1 MNLNISEYRNIKL
14 FIISGIDIIFCV
26 ISVWLAFSIRLE
38 VLYIPTINFY
48 FHSIFSVVIFL
59 SIFLL
64 RKNYSIIFRL
74 QGINDLK
81 NIFLSWMISFVLIY
95 FFLILINF
103 KPDLR
108 YFEKTSISIIIIQQL
123 LFGIFLMGSRFLI
136 VFFLMNIKK
145 NNRGENVAIY
155 GAGFAGQQF
164 LKSLS
169 LGDEFKILNFIDD
182 NERLKNNTIDS
193 IKIIGFEYFKKN
205 YKKKKITKV
214 FITIPSINGENK
226 NKLINKLENL
236 DIEIKILPSLKSLT
250 NSKINYSNL
259 KDVEI
264 SDILDR
270 DIKFNYNEVSKY
282 FKNKNILV
290 TGAGGSIGKEI
301 CKQISNL
308 EINKLILVDNTEFNL
323 FQIEKEIT
331 LNKKNNNHF
340 KIITKLVDI
349 THKEKLITIF
359 KENEIDILFH
369 AAAYKHVDLLER
381 NPMEAFRNN
390 LLGTSYLVELS
401 DKFKLNKMILI
412 STDKAVYPSNIMGL
426 TKRLS
431 ELFIQSYSKET
442 ISKTVFS
449 SVRFGNVLGSSGSV
463 IPIFQNQIK
472 KGGPVTVT
480 DKNVTRFFMTI
491 PEAVKLI
498 LESSYLAKNNE
509 IYFLDM
515 GKPHNIYELA
525 KKMIRLNG
533 LKISSQKNNGI
544 RIIFTGLKKGEKM
557 AEQLSYSDPKIFSQN
572 KNILIDNYESGK
584 TDEILK
590 DLNNLINLI
599 LAGDQN
605 KVLEYSKKI
614 KIY

>member
-1 MNLNISEYRNIKL
+1 MNINISEYRNTKL
-14 FIISGIDIIFCV
+14 FIISFIDIIFCLA
-26 ISVWLAFSIRLE
+26 SVWLAFSIRLE

-48 FHSIFSVVIFL
+48 FHCIFSVVIFL
-59 SIFLL
+59 FIFFL

-81 NIFLSWMISFVLIY
+81 NIFLSWIISFVLTY
-95 FFLILINF
+95 FFLTFINF

-123 LFGIFLMGSRFLI
+123 LFGIFLIGSRFLI
-136 VFFLMNIKK
+136 IFFLIKLK
-145 NNRGENVAIY
+145 NNNQVENIAIY
-155 GAGFAGQQF
+155 GAGVAGQQF

-182 NERLKNNTIDS
+182 NKRLENNTIDS
-193 IKIIGFEYFKKN
+193 IKIIGFHDFKKK
-205 YKKKKITKV
+205 YKKNKISKI

-226 NKLINKLENL
+226 NKLINKLEDL
-236 DIEIKILPSLKSLT
+236 DIEIKILPSLRSLT

-270 DIKFNYNEVSKY
+270 DIKFNYNEVSEY

-290 TGAGGSIGKEI
+290 TGAGGSIGREI

-323 FQIEKEIT
+323 FEIEKEIT
-331 LNKKNNNHF
+331 SNIKNNNHF
-340 KIITKLVDI
+340 KLITKLVDI
-349 THKEKLITIF
+349 THKEKLIKIF
-359 KENEIDILFH
+359 KENDIDILFH

-381 NPMEAFRNN
+381 NPIEAFRNN

-401 DKFKLNKMILI
+401 DKFKLDKMILI

-431 ELFIQSYSKET
+431 ELFIQSYSKENG
-442 ISKTVFS
+442 SKTVFS

-533 LKISSQKNNGI
+533 LKISSQKNSGI
-544 RIIFTGLKKGEKM
+544 RIIFTGLKKGEKI
-557 AEQLSYSDPKIFSQN
+557 AEELSYSDPKIFSQN
-572 KNILIDNYESGK
+572 KNILIDNYKSGK
-584 TDEILK
+584 TDEILN
-590 DLNNLINLI
+590 DLNNLISLI
-599 LAGDQN
+599 LDGDQN

>member
-1 MNLNISEYRNIKL
+1 MNLNISEHRNIKNL
-14 FIISGIDIIFCV
+14 IILTLDIIFCI

-38 VLYIPTINFY
+38 VLYIPTANFY
-48 FHSIFSVVIFL
+48 FHCFASIAIFISIFF
-59 SIFLL
+59 L
-64 RKNYSIIFRL
+64 RKNYNIIFRL
-74 QGINDLK
+74 QGMNDLK
-81 NIFLSWMISFVLIY
+81 NIFLSWSISFILLY
-95 FFLILINF
+95 FFLTLINF

-123 LFGIFLMGSRFLI
+123 LFGIFLLGSRFLI

-145 NNRGENVAIY
+145 NSQVENVAIY
-155 GAGFAGQQF
+155 GAGSAGQQF

-169 LGDEFKILNFIDD
+169 AGNEFKIINFIDD
-182 NERLKNNTIDS
+182 NSGLVNKSIDS
-193 IKIIGFEYFKKN
+193 IKIVGFEIFKN
-205 YKKKKITKV
+205 TYKIKKITKV
-214 FITIPSINGENK
+214 FITIPSINGEIK
-226 NKLINKLENL
+226 NKLINRLEEL
-236 DIEIKILPSLKSLT
+236 DLEIKILPSLQTLT
-250 NSKINYSNL
+250 NSNISYSNL

-270 DIKFNYNEVSKY
+270 DIKFNYDDVSKY
-282 FKNKNILV
+282 FKNKNILI
-290 TGAGGSIGKEI
+290 TGAGGSIGREI

-323 FQIEKEIT
+323 FQIEKEIISN
-331 LNKKNNNHF
+331 NKNKNKF
-340 KIITKLVDI
+340 ELISKLIDI
-349 THKEKLITIF
+349 TNKEKLNNIF
-359 KENEIDILFH
+359 SENNIDILFH

-390 LLGTSYLVELS
+390 VLGTSHLVELS
-401 DKFKLNKMILI
+401 NNFKIEKMILI

-431 ELFIQSYSKET
+431 ELFIQSYSKENNT
-442 ISKTVFS
+442 KTVFS

-472 KGGPVTVT
+472 NGGPVTVT
-480 DKNVTRFFMTI
+480 DKNATRFFMTI

-498 LESSYLAKNNE
+498 LESSYLAQNNE

-533 LKISSQKNNGI
+533 LKIGTQNNKGI
-544 RIIFTGLKKGEKM
+544 EIVFTGLKKGEKM
-557 AEQLSYSDPKIFSQN
+557 SEELSYSQPKIFSKN
-572 KNILIDNYESGK
+572 KNILVDNYESGQS
-584 TDEILK
+584 TTIMK
-590 DLNNLINLI
+590 DLKKLINLI
-599 LAGDQN
+599 LAGDQE
-605 KVLEYSKKI
+605 KVIEYSKKI

>member
-1 MNLNISEYRNIKL
+1 MNLNISEHRNIKNL
-14 FIISGIDIIFCV
+14 IILTLDIIFCI

-38 VLYIPTINFY
+38 VLYIPTANFY
-48 FHSIFSVVIFL
+48 FHCFASIAIFISIFFL
-59 SIFLL
+59 
-64 RKNYSIIFRL
+64 RRNYNIIFRL
-74 QGINDLK
+74 QGMNDLK
-81 NIFLSWMISFVLIY
+81 NIFLSWSISFIFLY
-95 FFLILINF
+95 FILTLINF

-123 LFGIFLMGSRFLI
+123 LFGFFLLGSRFLI

-145 NNRGENVAIY
+145 NSQVENVAIY
-155 GAGFAGQQF
+155 GAGSAGQQF

-169 LGDEFKILNFIDD
+169 AGNEFKIINFIDD
-182 NERLKNNTIDS
+182 NSGLVNKSIDS
-193 IKIIGFEYFKKN
+193 IKIVGFEIFKN
-205 YKKKKITKV
+205 TYKIKKITKV
-214 FITIPSINGENK
+214 FITIPSINGEIK
-226 NKLINKLENL
+226 NKLISRLEEL
-236 DIEIKILPSLKSLT
+236 DLEIKILPSLQTLT
-250 NSKINYSNL
+250 NSNISYSNL

-270 DIKFNYNEVSKY
+270 DIKFNYDEVSKY
-282 FKNKNILV
+282 FKNKNILI
-290 TGAGGSIGKEI
+290 TGAGGSIGREI

-308 EINKLILVDNTEFNL
+308 EIKKLILVDNTEFNL
-323 FQIEKEIT
+323 FQIEKEIISN
-331 LNKKNNNHF
+331 NKNKF
-340 KIITKLVDI
+340 ELISKLIDI
-349 THKEKLITIF
+349 TNKEKLNNIF
-359 KENEIDILFH
+359 SENNIDILFH

-390 LLGTSYLVELS
+390 VLGTSHLVELS
-401 DKFKLNKMILI
+401 NNFKIEKMILI

-431 ELFIQSYSKET
+431 ELFIQSYSKENN
-442 ISKTVFS
+442 SKTVFS

-472 KGGPVTVT
+472 NGGPVTVT
-480 DKNVTRFFMTI
+480 DKNATRFFMTI

-498 LESSYLAKNNE
+498 LESSYLAQNNE

-533 LKISSQKNNGI
+533 LKIGTQNNKGI
-544 RIIFTGLKKGEKM
+544 EIVFTGLKKGEKM
-557 AEQLSYSDPKIFSQN
+557 SEELSYSQPKIFSKN
-572 KNILIDNYESGK
+572 KNILVDNYESGQS
-584 TDEILK
+584 TTIMK
-590 DLNNLINLI
+590 DLKKLIDLI
-599 LAGDQN
+599 LAGDQE
-605 KVLEYSKKI
+605 KVIEYSKKI

>member
-1 MNLNISEYRNIKL
+1 MNINISEYRNTKL
-14 FIISGIDIIFCV
+14 LVISFIDIIFCIV
-26 ISVWLAFSIRLE
+26 SVWLAFSIRLE
-38 VLYIPTINFY
+38 ILYIPSINFY
-48 FHSIFSVVIFL
+48 FHCIFSVVIFL
-59 SIFLL
+59 FIFFL

-74 QGINDLK
+74 QGVNDLK
-81 NIFLSWMISFVLIY
+81 NIFLSWIISFVLIY
-95 FFLILINF
+95 FFLTLINF

-123 LFGIFLMGSRFLI
+123 LFGIFLIGSRFLI
-136 VFFLMNIKK
+136 IFFLISLK
-145 NNRGENVAIY
+145 NNNQVENIAIY
-155 GAGFAGQQF
+155 GAGVAGQQF

-182 NERLKNNTIDS
+182 NKRLENNTIDS
-193 IKIIGFEYFKKN
+193 IKIIGFHDFKKK
-205 YKKKKITKV
+205 YKKKKISKV

-226 NKLINKLENL
+226 NKLINKLEDL
-236 DIEIKILPSLKSLT
+236 DIEIKILPSLRSLT

-270 DIKFNYNEVSKY
+270 DIKFNYNEVSEY

-290 TGAGGSIGKEI
+290 TGAGGSIGREI

-323 FQIEKEIT
+323 FEIEKEIT
-331 LNKKNNNHF
+331 SNIKNNNHF
-340 KIITKLVDI
+340 KLITKLVDI
-349 THKEKLITIF
+349 THKEKLIKIF
-359 KENEIDILFH
+359 KENDIDILFH

-381 NPMEAFRNN
+381 NPIEAFRNN

-401 DKFKLNKMILI
+401 DKFKLDKMILI

-431 ELFIQSYSKET
+431 ELFIQSYSKENG
-442 ISKTVFS
+442 SKTVFS

-533 LKISSQKNNGI
+533 LKISSQKNSGI
-544 RIIFTGLKKGEKM
+544 RIIFTGLKKGEKI
-557 AEQLSYSDPKIFSQN
+557 AEELSYSDPKIFSQN
-572 KNILIDNYESGK
+572 KNILIDNYKSGK
-584 TDEILK
+584 TDEILN
-590 DLNNLINLI
+590 DLNNLISLI
-599 LAGDQN
+599 LDGDQN